1 MNYAQF
7 LLQLGMKP
15 RPLVKPDLASPPVQT
30 APRTTERW
38 DREHGGAVCVP
49 VTVSKTGREQR
60 K

>member
-15 RPLVKPDLASPPVQT
+15 RPLFKPDLASPPVQT
-30 APRTTERW
+30 SPRSTERW
-38 DREHGGAVCVP
+38 DKELGGAVRVP
-49 VTVSKTGREQR
+49 ITVSKTGREQR